1 MLKAIHKNIKS
12 RRKALKMTQSQL
24 AEKLGYADKSMIAKI
39 EAGLVNLP
47 QSRIEAFAQALGVTK
62 EELTGWSDKTV
73 SESFGYFLEQ
83 QMTLLGC
90 NVVYSTDGDV
100 ILCCDGAEYE
110 ITDADVR
117 ELEETMDK
125 YLRYQLFLLMK
136 KSRKIGG

>member
-1 MLKAIHKNIKS
+1 
-12 RRKALKMTQSQL
+12 
-24 AEKLGYADKSMIAKI
+24 
-39 EAGLVNLP
+39 
-47 QSRIEAFAQALGVTK
+47 
-62 EELTGWSDKTV
+62 
-73 SESFGYFLEQ
+73 
-83 QMTLLGC
+83 MTLLGC

>member
-24 AEKLGYADKSMIAKI
+24 AEKLGYADKSMIAKV

-83 QMTLLGC
+83 QMAILGC
-90 NVVYSTDGDV
+90 NVVYSADGDV
-100 ILCCDGAEYE
+100 ILCCDGEEYE
-110 ITDADVR
+110 ITDTDVR